1 MSARETCNSISV
13 VLSGFRFRA
22 ARHTSACSYLMQLLL
37 IRMRYIGGEIKPKH
51 QPQPSHQSLI
61 FKPTPVP
68 TPSTY
73 LSCIEDEGVSCPPI
87 CQQRPG
93 AVLFCTEQR

>member
-1 MSARETCNSISV
+1 MSARESCNSISV

-22 ARHTSACSYLMQLLL
+22 ARATVVTPRHLCSCSYLMQLLL

-51 QPQPSHQSLI
+51 QPQPSHRSLI

-68 TPSTY
+68 TPSN
-73 LSCIEDEGVSCPPI
+73 
-87 CQQRPG
+87 
-93 AVLFCTEQR
+93 